1 MAQRYQSGIIAISQ
15 AATTVAHN
23 LTGGTPT
30 EYDRALHGL
39 TNVYF
44 IGVSQTNVVVAAG
57 ALAGAACNANIFA
70 SIPHSI
76 IQ

>member
-1 MAQRYQSGIIAISQ
+1 MAQRYQSGVIAISQ
-15 AATTVAHN
+15 AVTTVVHN

-30 EYDRALHGL
+30 EYAAEPFGL
-39 TNVYF
+39 TQSYF
-44 IGVSQTNVVVAAG
+44 LGVSQTNVVVAAG
-57 ALAGAACNANIFA
+57 GIGGASANVFA

>member
-1 MAQRYQSGIIAISQ
+1 MAQRYQSGVVAVSQ
-15 AATTVAHN
+15 AATTVVHN

-30 EYDRALHGL
+30 EYDRALHTPTGA
-39 TNVYF
+39 YF
-44 IGVSQTNVVVAAG
+44 LGVSQTNVVVAAG
-57 ALAGAACNANIFA
+57 GLGGASANIFA

>member
-1 MAQRYQSGIIAISQ
+1 MAQRYQSGAIAIGG
-15 AATTVAHN
+15 ATTVVHN

-30 EYDRALHGL
+30 EYGVALSSPSS
-39 TNVYF
+39 VYF
-44 IGVSQTNVVVAAG
+44 AGVSQTNVVVAAG
-57 ALAGAACNANIFA
+57 VATGANANVFC

>member
-1 MAQRYQSGIIAISQ
+1 MAQRYQSGIVAISQ
-15 AATTVAHN
+15 AATTIIHN

-30 EYDRALHGL
+30 EYERALHGL

-44 IGVSQTNVVVAAG
+44 LGVSQTNVVVAAG
-57 ALAGAACNANIFA
+57 ALAGAACNANIFC
-70 SIPHSI
+70 SIPHTK

>member
-1 MAQRYQSGIIAISQ
+1 MAQRYQSGVINIGQ
-15 AATTVAHN
+15 AAVTVVHN

-30 EYDRALHGL
+30 EYGVALSTPGA
-39 TNVYF
+39 TQAYF
-44 IGVSQTNVVVAAG
+44 LGVSQTNVVVAAG
-57 ALAGAACNANIFA
+57 AIGAVSGNVFC